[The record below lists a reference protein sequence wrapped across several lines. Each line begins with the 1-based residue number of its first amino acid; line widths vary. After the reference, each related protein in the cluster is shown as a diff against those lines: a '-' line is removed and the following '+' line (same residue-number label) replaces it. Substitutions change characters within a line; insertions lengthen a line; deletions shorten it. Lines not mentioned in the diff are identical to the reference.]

1 MKQLRCNDLSSGD
14 IMLKIYDG
22 SIFSRVISMGQTGLA
37 NPKVVHAGVMF
48 DSNYIIE
55 AQASG
60 ISANDIR
67 VQNKEVA
74 YIVYRATNTAMGEGA
89 GTCAKMLFDIHKRH
103 GSMKYNL
110 IGTVKTRVGG
120 PGAPKTPEDMD
131 ALLDQVLGG
140 GQSRLFCSQLV
151 VYVYQFVAAQSGIA
165 ASRVFNM
172 SDAKASPSALA
183 SILQKNPTF
192 REAGYMISNER

>member
-1 MKQLRCNDLSSGD
+1 MKQLRCQDLNAGD
-14 IMLKIYDG
+14 VMLKIYDG
-22 SIFSRVISMGQTGLA
+22 SIFSRVISLGQLGLA
-37 NPKVVHAGVMF
+37 NSKVVHAGVMF
-48 DSNYIIE
+48 DSHYIIE

-74 YIVYRATNTAMGEGA
+74 YIVYRATNASMGKGA

-110 IGTVKTRVGG
+110 VGTVGTRIGG
-120 PGAPKTPEDMD
+120 PGAPKKPQDMET
-131 ALLDQVLGG
+131 LLDTVLGG

-151 VYVYQFVAAQSGIA
+151 VYVYQFVAEQSGVA

-183 SILQKNPTF
+183 SILQGNGAFK
-192 REAGYMISNER
+192 ELGYMISNER